1 MLFEKRPR
9 VLMSKRLARVAPRS
23 ALAYRGSMAAAR
35 KPKTA
40 SPDAAPYDVIIV
52 GGGFVGGTL
61 ALTLAKQAP
70 KGFRIALVD
79 AAPPSSGK
87 SVRKDPRGLAL
98 SAATKNLFEA
108 IGLWPAVE
116 KNAQPIRSIEITD
129 SPLNASL
136 RPHLLGF
143 DDEMKSGEP
152 DAYLVEAG
160 ELLRA
165 VCDAVAKEKRIN
177 CFAPETV
184 SEFDIDG
191 FGVRVHLAS
200 DATLKGQLLV
210 AADGKRSGLR
220 QRAGIKTIGW
230 AYPQAGIVA
239 TVAHERPHHGKAVQ
253 HFLPAGPFAILPLN
267 GDRSSIVWS
276 EEPERAQQLMAGSED
291 AFVAELTRRFGH
303 RLGEITLDGP
313 RQSFPLELQIARAFV
328 ADRLALVGDAAH
340 AVHPLAGQGL
350 NIGMRD
356 VAALAETVVET
367 ARLGLDIGS
376 LTTLERY
383 QRWRRFDSAFSAT
396 VMDGINR
403 LFSNDNVS
411 LRGVRALGLGLVDRA
426 PRLKRFL
433 VREAAGGTGDVPR
446 LLKGEGL

>member
-1 MLFEKRPR
+1 
-9 VLMSKRLARVAPRS
+9 
-23 ALAYRGSMAAAR
+23 MAAAR
-35 KPKTA
+35 KPKTPSRGA
-40 SPDAAPYDVIIV
+40 DPYDVIIV

-79 AAPPSSGK
+79 AAPPSTGK
-87 SVRKDPRGLAL
+87 SARKDPRGLAL
-98 SAATKNLFEA
+98 SAATKSLLEA
-108 IGLWPAVE
+108 IELWPVLGP
-116 KNAQPIRSIEITD
+116 NAQPIRSIEITD

-143 DDEMKSGEP
+143 GDEMTSGEP
-152 DAYLVEAG
+152 DAYLVDAG
-160 ELLRA
+160 DLLRA
-165 VCDAVAKEKRIN
+165 VCDAVAKEKRID

-184 SEFDIDG
+184 SEFDVDG

-200 DATLKGQLLV
+200 DTTLKSRLLV

-230 AYPQAGIVA
+230 AYPQVGIVA

-253 HFLPAGPFAILPLN
+253 HFLPAGPFAILPLTGN
-267 GDRSSIVWS
+267 RSSIVWS
-276 EEPERAQQLMAGSED
+276 EDPERAKELMAGSED

-303 RLGEITLDGP
+303 RLGEIALEGP
-313 RQSFPLELQIARAFV
+313 HQSFPLELQIARSFI

-350 NIGMRD
+350 NIGIRD
-356 VAALAETVVET
+356 VAALAETLVET

-376 LTTLERY
+376 SITLERY

-403 LFSNDNVS
+403 LFSNDS
-411 LRGVRALGLGLVDRA
+411 APLRAIRDLGLGLVDRA
-426 PRLKRFL
+426 PGLKRFL